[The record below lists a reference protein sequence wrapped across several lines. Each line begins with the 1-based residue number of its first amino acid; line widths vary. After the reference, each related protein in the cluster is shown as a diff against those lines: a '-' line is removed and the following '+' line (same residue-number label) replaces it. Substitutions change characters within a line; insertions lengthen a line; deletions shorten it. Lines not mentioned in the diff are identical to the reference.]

1 MAHTSQATHQ
11 APASSTTS
19 CDNTKAPRNAKWSTS
34 DDTALVDTL
43 KTFASGNSA
52 DNGTFKSVAFTA
64 AAKALEHS
72 HEASGGAPKTA
83 RNCSRR
89 WATLKANCLIVQ
101 RLITASGFGWDEM
114 TKMATAEESVWAKY
128 LEAHPKA
135 KPWHYNPFPL
145 YDDILSLIE
154 GRHATGE
161 GALHI
166 PDTGRSISLTP
177 EAGESILWPSTDEEE
192 ENETPISSHRLKRE
206 RAASTSP
213 DTPAPLLKKKRAK
226 VTGPAAILG
235 VADALAA
242 VASSLNTPPEIQTL
256 DTFGVFPPTPK
267 RRMDAIAAISGD
279 INLSTQ
285 ERVKAISLFSK
296 DIAKADAYLAVSDAT
311 IRSAY
316 IQLELANA
324 T

>member
-1 MAHTSQATHQ
+1 MNIFSAMF
-11 APASSTTS
+11 
-19 CDNTKAPRNAKWSTS
+19 
-34 DDTALVDTL
+34 LV
-43 KTFASGNSA
+43 
-52 DNGTFKSVAFTA
+52 
-64 AAKALEHS
+64 
-72 HEASGGAPKTA
+72 
-83 RNCSRR
+83 
-89 WATLKANCLIVQ
+89 
-101 RLITASGFGWDEM
+101 
-114 TKMATAEESVWAKY
+114 
-128 LEAHPKA
+128 
-135 KPWHYNPFPL
+135 
-145 YDDILSLIE
+145 E
-154 GRHATGE
+154 GCHATGE

-206 RAASTSP
+206 CAASTSP
-213 DTPAPLLKKKRAK
+213 DTPAPLLKKECAK

-242 VASSLNTPPEIQTL
+242 VASSLNTPLEIQTL

-267 RRMDAIAAISGD
+267 RCMDAIAAISGD

-285 ERVKAISLFSK
+285 EYVKAISLFSK

-311 IRSAY
+311 ICSAY